1 MAHPPHPALMQLKMR
16 SAMSTSFGLGALS
29 GRTGRALGKERRC
42 HKASLGEAHRPPRK
56 CPRPPQKPL
65 IISVKAKVRFRIARH
80 TSPVGHP
87 FKAEFHMN
95 AISFRGDRSAMKE
108 LLSKMKRAEGGRLT
122 VAQSEA
128 IASSTL
134 SYPNKMPHE
143 VTRRCSVDRLSGPQ
157 RRDPA

>member
-1 MAHPPHPALMQLKMR
+1 MRAHRQSSWEGTPVPQ
-16 SAMSTSFGLGALS
+16 GVI
-29 GRTGRALGKERRC
+29 
-42 HKASLGEAHRPPRK
+42 GEAHRPPRK

-65 IISVKAKVRFRIARH
+65 IILVKAKVRFRIARH
-80 TSPVGHP
+80 TSPVGRP
-87 FKAEFHMN
+87 VKGEFHMN